1 MKTIKEQFIDKW
13 STWFMFNKEAE
24 LLKKGM
30 VKELEK
36 VIAEHDQEIIQVI
49 DEMIFSQEKVKKNIE
64 SITTKKDYQWWDAE
78 MRIKSLTELKEKL
91 EQK

>member
-30 VKELEK
+30 AKELEK
-36 VIAEHDQEIIQVI
+36 VIAEHDQEIIKMIEMI
-49 DEMIFSQEKVKKNIE
+49 DEKIEEYKKNQ
-64 SITTKKDYQWWDAE
+64 KKLISYSNDGVISGYQILAL
-78 MRIKSLTELKEKL
+78 IELKEKL

>member
-30 VKELEK
+30 AKELEK
-36 VIAEHDQEIIQVI
+36 VIAEHDQEIIKMIEMI
-49 DEMIFSQEKVKKNIE
+49 DEKIEEYKKNQ
-64 SITTKKDYQWWDAE
+64 KKLISYSNDGVISGYQILAL
-78 MRIKSLTELKEKL
+78 IELKKKL